1 MEKISIY
8 NLRSLKE
15 VKDIAIKNLTVLIG
29 KNSSGKSTFLRVFP
43 LLKQSITTRTSD
55 PILWYGKSVDFGEYD
70 VAKSKDSEE
79 DIAFVFHFDSKEIL
93 NKRSYIINSR
103 RFYHYGYY
111 NSFSRSEIKGKVE
124 CRVYIKENI
133 FSRID
138 IINQSQK
145 FSLKY
150 ESDNKDYSLL
160 INDSVQMDLNFK
172 VMFNPERFLPTILM
186 NRSNTFF
193 DDYIDSKSI
202 QDLAEK
208 LKEYTRKGTKNKTI
222 VTYLSNINFG
232 KKRDIY
238 NSLLKKNGPKTL
250 KKYIKS
256 LKYNDND
263 FMKINNKII
272 LPHAEILFELAN
284 SFFDN
289 LGKNVHY
296 IEPLRARASRYY
308 RVQGIYIDEIDPT
321 GENIHMFLASLK
333 RDPLEKFKEW
343 TRRHFGFVIETKKEQ
358 GHISLFIQDV
368 GSKDVFN
375 VTDMGFGFSQIIPI
389 VVLLWKIQREAKIKS
404 RSFREIII
412 CIEQPELHLHPAFQ
426 AKLIDA
432 FMTIIN
438 LSRESKQ
445 IDIKF
450 IIETHS
456 ETIVNRISSIISN
469 NIIDKELSNILIF
482 DKKDNFTNIITGKFN
497 SDGYIENWP
506 LGFFDAED
514 IKC

>member
-8 NLRSLKE
+8 NLRSLKKI
-15 VKDIAIKNLTVLIG
+15 KDIEIKNLTVLIG

-55 PILWYGKSVDFGEYD
+55 PILWYGKLVDFGEYD
-70 VAKSKDSEE
+70 DAKSKDSKE
-79 DIAFVFHFDSKEIL
+79 DIAFTFHFDAKEVL
-93 NKRSYIINSR
+93 NKRPYIINSR
-103 RFYHYGYY
+103 RYYSFGFYNG
-111 NSFSRSEIKGKVE
+111 FFRKELKGKVE
-124 CRVYIKENI
+124 CKVYIKENI
-133 FSRID
+133 FSKID
-138 IINQSQK
+138 IIYQSQK

-150 ESDNKDYSLL
+150 EVAKKEYNLL
-160 INDSVQMDLNFK
+160 INDSVEKSLSFK
-172 VMFNPERFLPTILM
+172 VILNPERFLPTIIM
-186 NRSNTFF
+186 DRNNTFF
-193 DDYIDSKSI
+193 DDFIDNKSVEN
-202 QDLAEK
+202 LAEK
-208 LKEYTRKGTKNKTI
+208 LKTHTRKGTKSKTI
-222 VTYLSNINFG
+222 VNYLSNIDFG
-232 KKRDIY
+232 EKKDIY
-238 NSLLKKNGPKTL
+238 NELLKKNGPKTL

-263 FMKINNKII
+263 FMKINNQIV
-272 LPHAEILFELAN
+272 LPHAAIMFELSN

-289 LGKNVHY
+289 LGKNIHY

-333 RDPLEKFKEW
+333 KDPLEEFRMW
-343 TRRHFGFVIETKKEQ
+343 TRKHFGFMIKTMKEQ
-358 GHISLFIQDV
+358 GHISLYIQDDE
-368 GSKDVFN
+368 SKDIFN

-389 VVLLWKIQREAKIKS
+389 VVLLWKIQQEARINS
-404 RSFREIII
+404 RNFREILI

-432 FMTIIN
+432 FITIIN
-438 LSRESKQ
+438 LSKKSKH
-445 IDIKF
+445 INVKF
-450 IIETHS
+450 VIETHS

-482 DKKDNFTNIITGKFN
+482 DKKDNSTNIMTGKFN